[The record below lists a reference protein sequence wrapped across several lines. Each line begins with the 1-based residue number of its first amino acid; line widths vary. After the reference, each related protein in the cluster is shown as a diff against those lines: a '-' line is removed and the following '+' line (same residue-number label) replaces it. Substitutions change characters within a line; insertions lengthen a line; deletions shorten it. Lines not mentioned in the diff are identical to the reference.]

1 MKWWDWIHFLKR
13 RASFQMRTE
22 GGFFELLASA
32 VLLNRIWVFL
42 PTKKQSQITDTG
54 LWWRGIQNLLWG
66 PGRSRWSSCSKDLD
80 FFMVSR
86 GQFLKA
92 TFGVKVTGFL
102 TFFWLVGGEVTG
114 LCRGSGWRGRWEG
127 GSGWGTHVNPWL
139 FHFNVWQNPLQIKIK
154 KKSQLSAF
162 WFQSFYLLLWA
173 RIP

>member
-1 MKWWDWIHFLKR
+1 
-13 RASFQMRTE
+13 MRTE

-66 PGRSRWSSCSKDLD
+66 PARSRWSSCSKDLD

-86 GQFLKA
+86 GWFLKA

-127 GSGWGTHVNPWL
+127 GSGWGTPVNPWL

-154 KKSQLSAF
+154 KKISIISLLVPIILSTTVGKNP
-162 WFQSFYLLLWA
+162 LEEME
-173 RIP
+173 